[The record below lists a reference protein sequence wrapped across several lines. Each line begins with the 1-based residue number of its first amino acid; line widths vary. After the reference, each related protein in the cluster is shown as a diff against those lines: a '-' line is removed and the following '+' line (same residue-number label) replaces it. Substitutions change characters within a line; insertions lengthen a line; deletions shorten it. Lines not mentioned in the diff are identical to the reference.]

1 MHHRSYLPALIVAF
15 FGLLPGTV
23 LAQVPPVPSVP
34 AAPLQP
40 PPASAAPAP
49 AGAGT
54 GIAGCRLGKFESATF
69 DSKEV
74 EGPNGKIETVTI
86 LIKQVRVDC
95 DDATQFFADE
105 AELYREAGRVTA
117 RGNVLFVQGGNRIS
131 AERMEFNTKT
141 RTGTFYEAFGQAKLG
156 PQVERSMFGTQEP
169 DVMFWGREMQK
180 IGPETYRIKGGG
192 FTSCAQPTPRW
203 EVSSGTL
210 TIKLDDYALMSNA
223 VLRVKGV
230 PILYMPAFYYPL
242 EEDDRSTGFI
252 LPSYGNSTVKGQTLS
267 NAFFWALGR
276 SHDATFYHDWFSKAG
291 MGYGA
296 QYRYELGGGSR
307 GMTQIHF
314 LDENENTYTGT
325 GGVPVTRAAQR
336 SYRIDGSLSQN
347 LGGGLRARASADYFS
362 DIGAQ
367 QLYQQDVYRATN
379 RQRHFGGNITGN
391 WSEYTFSATL
401 DRADIFYPDGT
412 ITTNGGLPRVNFTR
426 GERPIGQS
434 RVYFGLGSEYVT
446 FLRSTTRDDLDE
458 SISDQGLTRVDVSP
472 IVRIPFTRWPFFT
485 INSSVAY
492 RATFWSES
500 IDPVSSL
507 QVEEGISRQYLD
519 FTARIT
525 GPVFNRIFNRPGSN
539 YAEKLK
545 HVVEPVLS
553 IQKNTPIDQFD
564 EIVKLDQTDYIVGNV
579 TRFTY
584 GLNNRLYAKKNV
596 SREILSVNMAQTFY
610 TDANA
615 SQYDRYYQS
624 SFSGVRASKFSPV
637 AITVRT
643 SPTDRVSGEFKTE
656 WDHYVNAFTIFEAN
670 AIVNRDLMQVSA
682 GWSQRRF
689 LEDLPGFDD
698 PNRATHYINSS
709 TSIRSRQNR
718 VGATYS
724 FNYDLRLD
732 QFLQQRYLAYY
743 NAQCCG
749 FGFEYQSFN
758 FSNGFAGVPIPQ
770 DRRFNISVTLAGV
783 GSFSNLLGAFGGQG
797 R

>member
-1 MHHRSYLPALIVAF
+1 MHHRSYLPALIAVL
-15 FGLLPGTV
+15 GLLPGAA
-23 LAQVPPVPSVP
+23 LAQVPPVPPLP
-34 AAPLQP
+34 AAPRPATPLQA
-40 PPASAAPAP
+40 PPAAA
-49 AGAGT
+49 AGSSSDL
-54 GIAGCRLGKFESATF
+54 AGCKVSSLNALYVDNKTVDGPEGKTEQITYLVKS
-69 DSKEV
+69 
-74 EGPNGKIETVTI
+74 
-86 LIKQVRVDC
+86 VRVDC
-95 DDATQFFADE
+95 DENTQFFADE
-105 AELYREAGRVTA
+105 AEVFREAGRVTA
-117 RGNVLFVQGGNRIS
+117 RGNVLFVSGGNRIS
-131 AERMEFNTKT
+131 AQRMEFNTKT
-141 RTGTFYEAFGQAKLG
+141 RTGTFYEAFGQVRITQ
-156 PQVERSMFGTQEP
+156 QVERSMFGTQEP
-169 DVMFWGREMQK
+169 DALFWGREVQK
-180 IGPETYRIKGGG
+180 IGPDKYRIKGGG

-203 EVSSGTL
+203 EVSSGSL

-314 LDENENTYTGT
+314 LDENENTYTGA

-336 SYRIDGSLSQN
+336 SYRIDGSMSQN

-379 RQRHFGGNITGN
+379 RQRNFGGNITGN
-391 WSEYTFSATL
+391 WSEYTLSATL
-401 DRADIFYPDGT
+401 DRRDIFYPDGS
-412 ITTNGGLPRVNFTR
+412 ITTDGGLPRVNFTR

-434 RVYFGLGSEYVT
+434 RIYFGLGSEYVT
-446 FLRSTTRDDLDE
+446 FLRSTSREDLDE
-458 SISDQGLTRVDVSP
+458 SILDQGLTRMDVSP
-472 IVRIPFTRWPFFT
+472 IVRIPFTKWPFFT

-507 QVEEGISRQYLD
+507 QVEDGISRQYFD

-545 HVVEPVLS
+545 HVVEPVVS
-553 IQKNTPIDQFD
+553 IQKVTPVD
-564 EIVKLDQTDYIVGNV
+564 EFNQIVKLDQTDYIVGNV

-584 GLNNRLYAKKNV
+584 GLNNRLYAKKTV
-596 SREILSVNMAQTFY
+596 SREILSVTMAQTFY

-637 AITVRT
+637 AVAVRT
-643 SPTDRVSGEFKTE
+643 SPTDRISGEFKTE

-670 AIVNRDLMQVSA
+670 AIVNRDLVQVSA

-749 FGFEYQSFN
+749 FGVEYQSFN
-758 FSNGFAGVPIPQ
+758 FTNGFAGVPIPQ